1 VVQRARIAM
10 TGYAAYAA
18 RLTSVENALMGQAVT
33 PERIQAA
40 AGRAIEG
47 VEPREGAGR
56 DAAHK
61 ANLVAVYTKRAL
73 TRAAERAR

>member
-1 VVQRARIAM
+1 M
-10 TGYAAYAA
+10 TGYAAFAA
-18 RLTSVENALMGQAVT
+18 RLTSVENALAGQAAT

-40 AGRAIEG
+40 AGRAVEG

-56 DAAHK
+56 NAAHK
-61 ANLVAVYTKRAL
+61 ANLVAVYTRRAL